1 MKTRQLGHSGLEV
14 AVISFGAFPIT
25 GAMGPTTEQEALE
38 TVRAAVESG
47 MTFIDTAEAYG
58 PGILGGVRH
67 SEEILGKALAGR
79 RHEVIL
85 CTKVSGNNSIEHMN
99 QAMENS
105 LRMLATDYVDVY
117 LLHGADQNYPLEKT
131 MEGLL
136 RLKEEGKTRL
146 IGVSSHS
153 TEQVAELLTYGP
165 LDCHM
170 VKYHMLFRANE
181 ATMEFSQQH
190 GMGVTTH
197 STLAKGLLTG
207 KYKPGHT
214 FHESDE
220 RCRTGGATGPFQ
232 EQGLARCLAVG
243 ERLKE
248 WAEARGRT
256 LVQLALAWALVHPSV
271 SAVTV
276 GPKSPQQVREAAA
289 AADWE
294 LTKAELDEI
303 DELQGGFELVGNNG
317 YELPP
322 EGRQE
327 TGS

>member
-1 MKTRQLGHSGLEV
+1 MRTRQLGRSELEV
-14 AVISFGAFPIT
+14 PVISFGAFPIT
-25 GAMGPTTEQEALE
+25 GAMGPTTEREALE
-38 TVRAAVESG
+38 TVRAAVASG

-58 PGILGGVRH
+58 PKLGGARH
-67 SEEILGKALAGR
+67 SEEVLGKALAGR
-79 RHEVIL
+79 RDEVII
-85 CTKVSGNNSIEHMN
+85 CTKVSGNNTSEHMN
-99 QAMENS
+99 QALENS
-105 LRMLATDYVDVY
+105 LRMLGTDYVDLY
-117 LLHGADQNYPLEKT
+117 LLHGPDQEHPLEKT
-131 MEGLL
+131 MEALQ

-153 TEQVAELLTYGP
+153 TEQLAELLTYGQ

-181 ATMEFSQQH
+181 ATMEFSQLN

-207 KYKPGHT
+207 NYKPGHT

-220 RCRTGGATGPFQ
+220 RSRTGGPTGPFQ

-243 ERLKE
+243 ERLKQ
-248 WAEARGRT
+248 WAQARGRT
-256 LVQLALAWALVHPSV
+256 LVQLAIAWALVHSSV

-276 GPKSPQQVREAAA
+276 GPKSPEQVREAAA

-294 LTKAELDEI
+294 LTVAELNEI
-303 DELQGGFELVGNNG
+303 DELRDGFELIGNNG
-317 YELPP
+317 YELPAA
-322 EGRQE
+322 
-327 TGS
+327 

>member
-14 AVISFGAFPIT
+14 PVISFGAFPIT
-25 GAMGPTTEQEALE
+25 GAMGLTTEQEALD
-38 TVRAAVESG
+38 TIRAAMECG

-58 PGILGGVRH
+58 PGPLGGTRY

-79 RHEVIL
+79 RDEAII

-99 QAMENS
+99 QAIENS
-105 LRMLATDYVDVY
+105 LRMLGTDYVDVY
-117 LLHGADQNYPLEKT
+117 LLHGPDRNNYPLEKT
-131 MEGLL
+131 MEGLQK
-136 RLKEEGKTRL
+136 LKEQGKTRS
-146 IGVSSHS
+146 IGISSHS
-153 TEQVAELLTYGP
+153 TEQVAEFLAYGQ

-170 VKYHMLFRANE
+170 IKYHMLFRANE
-181 ATMEFSQQH
+181 ATMEFSQKH

-207 KYKPGHT
+207 KYKPGHK

-220 RCRTGGATGPFQ
+220 RSRIGGTTGAFQ
-232 EQGLARCLAVG
+232 EQGLAHCLAVAD
-243 ERLKE
+243 RLKE

-256 LVQLALAWALVHPSV
+256 LVQLAIAWALTHPSV
-271 SAVTV
+271 TAATV
-276 GPKSPQQVREAAA
+276 GPKTPQQVHEAAA
-289 AADWE
+289 AANWE

-303 DELQGGFELVGNNG
+303 HELQGGFELVGDNG

-322 EGRQE
+322 G
-327 TGS
+327 